1 MSGVLRRKGQ
11 LIGRADFQPG
21 NAIQRGLPA
30 DLYSS
35 ISIPIGVAVGALD
48 GECLSDGGRA
58 LDEEGGVTVIDVGD
72 VEGIGVDGF
81 VEALG
86 IGVVDGCG
94 DASSF

>member
-1 MSGVLRRKGQ
+1 M
-11 LIGRADFQPG
+11 
-21 NAIQRGLPA
+21 PA

-35 ISIPIGVAVGALD
+35 IAIGVAVGALD

-58 LDEEGGVTVIDVGD
+58 LNQESGIAVIDVGD

-86 IGVVDGCG
+86 VGVVDGRG